1 MRPVYQGKTEH
12 YALCAQHVTPGPRAV
27 ETWKWKV
34 VFRSSAQTVRDVL
47 CWGATTA
54 HVCLHRRTQTNVH
67 TMIMVLYAGQENE
80 LAVFE
85 RWNQICLHTWRGWMW
100 RTDFFFLFFSFSTTH
115 QTILLDFASCAY
127 KSLLMLL
134 LSWSSSAD
142 WMGPHLADGRLDYYI
157 TPMFDQVEPTR
168 WLYVENCI
176 LCHSKCYVSSFVIF
190 PVNFSG
196 KADWLMFFDGHVGVV
211 NEFNRQIFLI
221 FYCVELEKLK
231 QKYKLGRI

>member
-100 RTDFFFLFFSFSTTH
+100 RTDFFFFFFFFFHHPSDHSVGFCQLRIQESTDVAS
-115 QTILLDFASCAY
+115 ILKFLCWLNGSTPCRRQARLLHYTDVWSGRADQVVVCGKLY
-127 KSLLMLL
+127 SLSLQVLRVQFCHI
-134 LSWSSSAD
+134 SSQFFRK
-142 WMGPHLADGRLDYYI
+142 GRLIDV
-157 TPMFDQVEPTR
+157 FWWSCGCSQ
-168 WLYVENCI
+168 
-176 LCHSKCYVSSFVIF
+176 
-190 PVNFSG
+190 
-196 KADWLMFFDGHVGVV
+196 
-211 NEFNRQIFLI
+211 
-221 FYCVELEKLK
+221 
-231 QKYKLGRI
+231 RI